1 MGRHGWN
8 QMYLSLLPMPISN
21 IAKTLVI
28 DRLQASIAQDF
39 LNFVPQYNV
48 PTEEGNVMMKITRG
62 KPAANKN
69 VSNQL
74 Q

>member
-1 MGRHGWN
+1 MNTFYKPGIE
-8 QMYLSLLPMPISN
+8 SLLPMPISN
-21 IAKTLVI
+21 IAGTLVI
-28 DRLQASIAQDF
+28 DRLRASIAQDF

-48 PTEEGNVMMKITRG
+48 PTEEGNVMMEITRG

-69 VSNQL
+69 VSGQL